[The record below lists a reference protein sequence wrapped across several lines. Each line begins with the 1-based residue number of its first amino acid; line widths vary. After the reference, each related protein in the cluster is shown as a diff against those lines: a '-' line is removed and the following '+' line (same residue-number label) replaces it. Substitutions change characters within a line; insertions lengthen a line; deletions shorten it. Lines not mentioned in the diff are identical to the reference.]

1 MRSRLAGPSFFTS
14 RPTPSDVYGM
24 LPSDR
29 TSPLGSATPTTS
41 LSESTSSPTCRISF
55 SIDRLLSLVALR
67 YGQADRSVTYE
78 LAIGA
83 GRPIVTIPPIHRK
96 ASELA
101 LPRTVLLHSDVS
113 PHSGEGNAA
122 ARRAPRLFSLS
133 VSRTGAGAST
143 SPRGP
148 AVAGQGAR
156 ACGCA
161 SPGPGA

>member
-83 GRPIVTIPPIHRK
+83 GRPIVTIQLPP
-96 ASELA
+96 
-101 LPRTVLLHSDVS
+101 S
-113 PHSGEGNAA
+113 PHGVRHRGGHDHRPGHQALGRLLGAGLGEA
-122 ARRAPRLFSLS
+122 AREHGDDEHAQERAH
-133 VSRTGAGAST
+133 
-143 SPRGP
+143 
-148 AVAGQGAR
+148 
-156 ACGCA
+156 
-161 SPGPGA
+161 